1 MKVTTNLVY
10 AFNRLLRYVYPLDIM
25 DTSKSIEILLS
36 NNCSLARYGDG
47 ELNIMMG
54 GDIHFQE
61 YDTQLAER
69 LTNILISNDNSCLE
83 IGIPL
88 AINTV
93 DGYRIEVQ
101 EFWNMNMDT
110 GRMHWVRFCGR
121 KRTFLNAS
129 LTRCYIDY
137 EEKSKS
143 KVWFGKLTNLWE
155 GKRILI
161 VEGNSSRLGVN
172 NSLFSNTNNIDRIIC
187 PLKNAWSVY
196 DSIKLCVL
204 KYAKNYDLILAS
216 LGPTATVLA
225 DDISREGFRIVDI
238 GHLNLEYNKFI
249 EDGAIDNLN
258 DKIIDESIYRNQ
270 IIATIEDGINNPPE
284 ALSQ

>member
-1 MKVTTNLVY
+1 MKIKTTFVY
-10 AFNRLLRYVYPLDIM
+10 TFNRLLRHVCPLDIM
-25 DTSKSIEILLS
+25 DTSKSIEILL
-36 NNCSLARYGDG
+36 NHNCSLARYGDG

-69 LTNILISNDNSCLE
+69 LINILINNDNSFLE

-93 DGYRIEVQ
+93 EGYKKEVQ

-110 GRMHWVRFCGR
+110 GRMHWVRFCGK

-129 LTRCYIDY
+129 LTRCYMDY

-143 KVWFGKLTNLWE
+143 KIWFKNLTSLWD

-172 NSLFSNTNNIDRIIC
+172 NSLFSNTNKIDRIIC
-187 PLKNAWSVY
+187 PSKNAWSAY
-196 DSIKLCVL
+196 DSIKLYVL
-204 KYAKNYDLILAS
+204 KYAKDYDLILAS

-225 DDISREGFRIVDI
+225 DDISRKGLRIVDI
-238 GHLNLEYNKFI
+238 GHLNFEYNKFI
-249 EDGAIDNLN
+249 EDGAIDNIN
-258 DKIIDESIYRNQ
+258 SKIIDEVTYINQ
-270 IIATIEDGINNPPE
+270 IIATI
-284 ALSQ
+284 

>member
-10 AFNRLLRYVYPLDIM
+10 TFNRLLRHVYPLSIL
-25 DTSKSIEILLS
+25 DTSKSINFLLDE
-36 NNCSLARYGDG
+36 NCSLARYGDG

-54 GDIHFQE
+54 GSIHFQE
-61 YDTQLAER
+61 YDAQLSER
-69 LTNILISNDNSCLE
+69 LTNILVNNDNCSLE
-83 IGIPL
+83 IGVPL

-93 DGYRIEVQ
+93 EGYRKEAKD
-101 EFWNMNMDT
+101 FWNMNMDT
-110 GRMHWVRFCGR
+110 GRMHWVRFCGK

-143 KVWFGKLTNLWE
+143 KIWFKKLTNLWQ

-161 VEGNSSRLGVN
+161 VEGKHSRLGVDN
-172 NSLFSNTNNIDRIIC
+172 TLFSNTNSIGRIIC
-187 PLKNAWSVY
+187 PSNNAWSVY
-196 DSIKLCVL
+196 NAIKLCVL
-204 KYAKNYDLILAS
+204 KNAKDYDLVLVS

-225 DDISREGFRIVDI
+225 DDISREGVRIVDI

-249 EDGAIDNLN
+249 EDGGMDNLHG
-258 DKIIDESIYRNQ
+258 KIIDDSIYRSQ
-270 IIATIEDGINNPPE
+270 IVATI
-284 ALSQ
+284 